1 MTLRPSATTKIFSG
15 ICGEPP
21 TAILAAAAEAGN
33 QGVLDAPGS
42 PPLTITIATVLATTT
57 TPTLADMVEAEA
69 TTTTAIEA
77 VVVMVVEATTT
88 IFLPAAD
95 PREAVADVFK
105 SFTRSGPDSD
115 FLVRHG
121 IA

>member
-1 MTLRPSATTKIFSG
+1 MAGAGDP
-15 ICGEPP
+15 
-21 TAILAAAAEAGN
+21 EAFG
-33 QGVLDAPGS
+33 APGN
-42 PPLTITIATVLATTT
+42 PPSTTITITITVFAA
-57 TPTLADMVEAEA
+57 TPTLENMAEAEA

-77 VVVMVVEATTT
+77 VVVMVVEVVT
-88 IFLPAAD
+88 IFLPAAV
-95 PREAVADVFK
+95 PKEADADVFK

>member
-21 TAILAAAAEAGN
+21 TAILAAAAAEAEN

-42 PPLTITIATVLATTT
+42 PPLTITMATVLATT

-77 VVVMVVEATTT
+77 VVVMVIEVVT
-88 IFLPAAD
+88 IFLPAAV
-95 PREAVADVFK
+95 PKEADADVFK